1 MVNTYDRRKAQLLLV
16 RLESGDGLP
25 SSTDDYSGRGL
36 RLALLAGLGGIAL
49 IFLAATIDAVRLLG
63 ALRTENKILREEALQ
78 RTSHLASIRS
88 SILLCNT
95 YLGDCFLD
103 SRKQQADDY
112 LAKMEDA
119 RSRSLSELRNYRSS
133 THDEQILV
141 THLGDLLD
149 RHWQRLSL
157 ALNSMSG
164 ERPVA
169 TSFYTDEMVPLRA
182 SFIEIT
188 TQLEGIDTKQAAS
201 TEALIEGEFEKLGA
215 RLSTALG
222 LGLAAALLLAAGCSL
237 YIMRIER
244 QNKHRYQE
252 VLKARRSL
260 ERLSARLV
268 DAQETERRTISREL
282 HDQVGQTLNAVLVE
296 TANLAKRI
304 PAGDAASLRSLDN
317 IRSFADSSVNSIR
330 DIALLLRPSMLDDLG
345 LIPALEWQA
354 REVSRRSGIKV
365 TVKAG
370 NVPEVLS
377 DETRTCVY
385 RVVQEALVNVSR
397 HSGATCAVVTVRQE
411 GNSLSLNVEDDGSG
425 FNTGTTRG
433 LGMLGMEERVRQ
445 LGGQFEI
452 SSTPGKGTELRA
464 RLPIPTE

>member
-1 MVNTYDRRKAQLLLV
+1 M
-16 RLESGDGLP
+16 P
-25 SSTDDYSGRGL
+25 STTDDNYSGRGL
-36 RLALLAGLGGIAL
+36 RVALIAGLGGIAL
-49 IFLAATIDAVRLLG
+49 IFLAATIDAVRLLD
-63 ALRTENKILREEALQ
+63 AMRTENKVLREETLQ
-78 RTSHLASIRS
+78 RSNHLASIRS
-88 SILLCNT
+88 SVLLCNT

-103 SRKQQADDY
+103 SRQQKANDY

-119 RSRSLSELRNYRSS
+119 RFRSSSDLRNYRSS
-133 THDEQILV
+133 TLDERILV
-141 THLGDLLD
+141 SHLGDLLD
-149 RHWQRLSL
+149 RHWQRLGQ
-157 ALNSMSG
+157 ALTSMSS

-188 TQLEGIDTKQAAS
+188 TQLEGIDTRQAAS
-201 TEALIEGEFEKLGA
+201 TEAQIEGQFEQLGA

-222 LGLAAALLLAAGCSL
+222 LGLGAALLLAAGCSL
-237 YIMRIER
+237 YIFRIER
-244 QNKHRYQE
+244 QNSRRYRE

-260 ERLSARLV
+260 EQLSARLV

-304 PAGDAASLRSLDN
+304 PADDAVSLRSLDN

-370 NVPEVLS
+370 DVPDSLS
-377 DETRTCVY
+377 DETRTCIY

-397 HSGATCAVVTVRQE
+397 HSGAKCAVVTVTQQ
-411 GNSLSLNVEDDGSG
+411 GNSLSLSVEDDGSG
-425 FNTGTTRG
+425 FNIETTRG

-452 SSTPGKGTELRA
+452 RSTPGKGTELCA